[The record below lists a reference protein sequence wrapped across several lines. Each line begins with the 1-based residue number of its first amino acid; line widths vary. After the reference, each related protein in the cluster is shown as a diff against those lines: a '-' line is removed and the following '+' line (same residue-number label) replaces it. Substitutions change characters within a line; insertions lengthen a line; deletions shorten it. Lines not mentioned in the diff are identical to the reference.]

1 MSKKIA
7 IDETRKVMERTSRK
21 LSAHMKNLTLLLFAI
36 SVLTVPVFGQSTG
49 VDDDPFKRDPIFNK
63 SLDELFGVETEEDA
77 EEAEN
82 DTEHSSRVIKKVSR
96 NGIDLGGGLEAGPY
110 YSNELYNQYPNLPMI
125 HFNRVNGLFFGIRAE
140 RMQWHRFGSF
150 LDIPQIQPH
159 GFIGYG
165 TASKEWEY
173 AIGLEKK
180 IGEKRRFMVG
190 AEYYDATATEDYRRV
205 GLTETSLTS
214 FFAGYDFLDY
224 YNQEGFGIYSVL
236 RSERWIETAF
246 SYNETTFSTLFQETD
261 YTMFG
266 KSSVY
271 RPNPAIDRNADEID
285 LGIYSFSLSLNP
297 RDVLITNK
305 FAISSTVVAEL
316 ADNSV
321 SDENYRFNR
330 YRGDIKLF
338 YNFEPGSVLR
348 WKVSGGRIT
357 GNVPDFKRFY
367 LGGIGTLRGSPYKFF
382 SGDEMFASNI
392 EVQFGRPSTR
402 AGQWFQDYHLHL
414 LLFLDSGWTNRMH
427 LPADGG
433 ITTEEKT
440 DFSISEMQ
448 HDFGVGLGTGAL
460 RFELAWPLKTF
471 DSSPVFWVRFNP
483 TF

>member
-1 MSKKIA
+1 MKPGEA
-7 IDETRKVMERTSRK
+7 MERTSNK
-21 LSAHMKNLTLLLFAI
+21 LNALMKNLILLLFAI
-36 SVLTVPVFGQSTG
+36 SVLTIPVFGQSSQ
-49 VDDDPFKRDPIFNK
+49 VEDDPFKRDPIFNK
-63 SLDELFGVETEEDA
+63 SLEELFGTESDEEVEEEQD
-77 EEAEN
+77 EMES
-82 DTEHSSRVIKKVSR
+82 SSRVIRRVSR

-125 HFNRVNGLFFGIRAE
+125 HFNRVNGLFLGIRAE

-190 AEYYDATATEDYRRV
+190 AEYYDATATDDYSRA
-205 GLTETSLTS
+205 GLTETSLTA

-224 YNQEGFGIYSVL
+224 YKQEGFGIYSVL
-236 RSERWIETAF
+236 RSDRWIEAAF
-246 SYNETTFSTLFQETD
+246 SYNESTFSSLTQETD

-271 RPNPAIDRNADEID
+271 RPNPAIDRNADELE

-297 RDVLITNK
+297 RDILITNK

-316 ADNSV
+316 ADNSS
-321 SDENYRFNR
+321 SDDNYRFNR

-348 WKVSGGRIT
+348 WKISGGRIT
-357 GNVPDFKRFY
+357 GDVPDFKRFY

-382 SGDEMFASNI
+382 SGDEMVASNI

-414 LLFLDSGWTNRMH
+414 LLFLDSGWTNQMH
-427 LPADGG
+427 FATANSIVFDET
-433 ITTEEKT
+433 IN
-440 DFSISEMQ
+440 FSISEMQ

-471 DSSPVFWVRFNP
+471 DSTPVFWVRFNP

>member
-1 MSKKIA
+1 MYRTVNKLHHPMKKLIY
-7 IDETRKVMERTSRK
+7 
-21 LSAHMKNLTLLLFAI
+21 LLLFI
-36 SVLTVPVFGQSTG
+36 PLFTVAGYTQSTQIE
-49 VDDDPFKRDPIFNK
+49 DDPFKRDPIFNK
-63 SLDELFGVETEEDA
+63 SLDELFGAESEEKVDDLDNETEQ
-77 EEAEN
+77 N
-82 DTEHSSRVIKKVSR
+82 SRVIKKVSR

-180 IGEKRRFMVG
+180 IGENRRFMVG
-190 AEYYDATATEDYRRV
+190 AEYYDATATDDYRRS
-205 GLTETSLTS
+205 GLTETSLTA

-224 YNQEGFGIYSVL
+224 YNQEGFGVYSVL
-236 RSERWIETAF
+236 RSERWLEAAF
-246 SYNETTFSTLFQETD
+246 SYNESTFRSLLQETD

-266 KSSVY
+266 KSSLY

-297 RDVLITNK
+297 RDVLITNR
-305 FAISSTVVAEL
+305 FAVSSTVVAEL
-316 ADNSV
+316 GDNSS
-321 SDENYRFNR
+321 SDDNYRFNR
-330 YRGDIKLF
+330 YRGDIRLF

-357 GNVPDFKRFY
+357 GNVPDFKKFY

-382 SGDEMFASNI
+382 SGDEMVASNL

-402 AGQWFQDYHLHL
+402 AGEWFQDYHLHL
-414 LLFLDSGWTNRMH
+414 LLFLDSGWTNQMH
-427 LPADGG
+427 LPAPGRMTSEQS
-433 ITTEEKT
+433 I
-440 DFSISEMQ
+440 DFAISDMQ

-460 RFELAWPLKTF
+460 RFEMAWPLKTF

>member
-1 MSKKIA
+1 
-7 IDETRKVMERTSRK
+7 
-21 LSAHMKNLTLLLFAI
+21 MKNLILLILFVPLL
-36 SVLTVPVFGQSTG
+36 SVPAFGQTTQ
-49 VDDDPFKRDPIFNK
+49 VEDDPFKRDPIFNK
-63 SLDELFGVETEEDA
+63 SLEELFGMEPE
-77 EEAEN
+77 EEADEQSE
-82 DTEHSSRVIKKVSR
+82 DDSDHSSRVIRRVSR

-125 HFNRVNGLFFGIRAE
+125 HFNRVNGLFFGLRAE
-140 RMQWHRFGSF
+140 RMQWHRYGSF

-180 IGEKRRFMVG
+180 IGVNRRFMVG
-190 AEYYDATATEDYRRV
+190 AEYYNATATEDYRRA
-205 GLTETSLTS
+205 GLTETSLTA

-224 YNQEGFGIYSVL
+224 YNQEGFGVYSAI
-236 RSERWIETAF
+236 RTERWIEAAF
-246 SYNETTFSTLFQETD
+246 SYNESTFSTLEQNTD

-271 RPNPAIDRNADEID
+271 RPNPAIDHAADDID

-297 RDVLITNK
+297 RDILISNK
-305 FAISSTVVAEL
+305 FAISSIVVAEL
-316 ADNSV
+316 ADNGS
-321 SDENYRFNR
+321 SDEMYRFNR

-348 WKVSGGRIT
+348 WKISGGQIT

-367 LGGIGTLRGSPYKFF
+367 LGGIGTLRGSPYKIFP
-382 SGDEMFASNI
+382 GNEMVTSNI
-392 EVQFGRPSTR
+392 EVQFGRPSSR
-402 AGQWFQDYHLHL
+402 AGEWFQDYHLHL
-414 LLFLDSGWTNRMH
+414 LLFLDSGWTNQMH
-427 LPADGG
+427 FATADGVVFDE
-433 ITTEEKT
+433 TL
-440 DFSISEMQ
+440 DFSISDMQ

-471 DSSPVFWVRFNP
+471 DSTPVLWVRFNP

>member
-1 MSKKIA
+1 
-7 IDETRKVMERTSRK
+7 
-21 LSAHMKNLTLLLFAI
+21 MKNLILLILFVPLL
-36 SVLTVPVFGQSTG
+36 SVPAFGQTTQ
-49 VDDDPFKRDPIFNK
+49 VEDDPFKRDPIFNK
-63 SLDELFGVETEEDA
+63 SLEELFGTEPE
-77 EEAEN
+77 EEADEQSK
-82 DTEHSSRVIKKVSR
+82 DDSDHSSRVIRRVSR

-125 HFNRVNGLFFGIRAE
+125 HFNRVNGLFLGIRAE
-140 RMQWHRFGSF
+140 RMQWHRYGSF

-180 IGEKRRFMVG
+180 IGVNRRFMVG
-190 AEYYDATATEDYRRV
+190 AEYYNATATEDYRRV
-205 GLTETSLTS
+205 GLTETSLTA

-224 YNQEGFGIYSVL
+224 YNQEGFGVYSAI
-236 RSERWIETAF
+236 RSERWIEAAF
-246 SYNETTFSTLFQETD
+246 SYNESTFSTLGQKTD

-271 RPNPAIDRNADEID
+271 RPNPAIDRAADDID

-297 RDVLITNK
+297 RDILISNK
-305 FAISSTVVAEL
+305 FAISATVVAEL
-316 ADNSV
+316 ADNGS
-321 SDENYRFNR
+321 SDEMYRFNR

-348 WKVSGGRIT
+348 WKISGGQIT

-367 LGGIGTLRGSPYKFF
+367 LGGIGTLRGSPYKIFP
-382 SGDEMFASNI
+382 GNEMVASNI
-392 EVQFGRPSTR
+392 EVQFGRPSSR
-402 AGQWFQDYHLHL
+402 AGEWFQDYHLHL
-414 LLFLDSGWTNRMH
+414 LLFLDSGWTNQMH
-427 LPADGG
+427 FTTADG
-433 ITTEEKT
+433 IVFDESL
-440 DFSISEMQ
+440 DFSVSDMQ

-471 DSSPVFWVRFNP
+471 DSTPVLWVRFNP

>member
-1 MSKKIA
+1 MA
-7 IDETRKVMERTSRK
+7 RTSRK
-21 LSAHMKNLTLLLFAI
+21 LNISMKNLILLFLLI
-36 SVLTVPVFGQSTG
+36 PLFSVSAFGQSTR
-49 VDDDPFKRDPIFNK
+49 VEEDPFKRDPIFNK
-63 SLDELFGVETEEDA
+63 SLEELLGIESKEETDEQSDDEVYE
-77 EEAEN
+77 
-82 DTEHSSRVIKKVSR
+82 SSRAIRRVSR

-110 YSNELYNQYPNLPMI
+110 YSNELYSQYPNLPMI
-125 HFNRVNGLFFGIRAE
+125 HFNRVNGLFLGIRSE

-180 IGEKRRFMVG
+180 IGVNRRFMVG

-205 GLTETSLTS
+205 GLTETSLTA

-224 YNQEGFGIYSVL
+224 YNQEGFGVYSVI
-236 RSERWIETAF
+236 RSERWIEAAF
-246 SYNETTFSTLFQETD
+246 SYNESTFNTLEQNTD

-271 RPNPAIDRNADEID
+271 RPNIAIDRNADEIE

-297 RDVLITNK
+297 RDILISNK
-305 FAISSTVVAEL
+305 FAVSSTVVAEL
-316 ADNSV
+316 ADNGT
-321 SDENYRFNR
+321 SDENYRFNK
-330 YRGDIKLF
+330 YRGDLKLF

-348 WKVSGGRIT
+348 WKISGGQIS
-357 GNVPDFKRFY
+357 GDVPDFKRFY

-382 SGDEMFASNI
+382 SGDEMVASNI
-392 EVQFGRPSTR
+392 EVQFGRPSSK
-402 AGQWFQDYHLHL
+402 AGEWLQDYHLHL
-414 LLFLDSGWTNRMH
+414 LLFLDSGWTNHMPDQDDPGNIAPESGR
-427 LPADGG
+427 
-433 ITTEEKT
+433 
-440 DFSISEMQ
+440 FSVSDMQ

-471 DSSPVFWVRFNP
+471 DSTPVLWVRFNP

>member
-1 MSKKIA
+1 
-7 IDETRKVMERTSRK
+7 
-21 LSAHMKNLTLLLFAI
+21 MKNLIYLFVFI
-36 SVLTVPVFGQSTG
+36 PLLTVPVFAQSAHS
-49 VDDDPFKRDPIFNK
+49 DEDPFKRDPIFNK
-63 SLDELFGVETEEDA
+63 SLDELFGNESDEEMG
-77 EEAEN
+77 EES
-82 DTEHSSRVIKKVSR
+82 DDIQHSSRVIKKVSR

-125 HFNRVNGLFFGIRAE
+125 HFNRVNGLFIGIRAE

-180 IGEKRRFMVG
+180 IGESRRFMVG
-190 AEYYDATATEDYRRV
+190 AEYHKATATEDYRRV

-224 YNQEGFGIYSVL
+224 YKQEGFGVYSVI
-236 RSERWIETAF
+236 RSERWIEAAF
-246 SYNETTFSTLFQETD
+246 SYNESTFSTLFQETD

-271 RPNPAIDRNADEID
+271 RPNPAIDRSADEID

-305 FAISSTVVAEL
+305 FAVSSTLVAEL

-330 YRGDIKLF
+330 YRGDVKIF

-382 SGDEMFASNI
+382 SGDEMVASNI

-402 AGQWFQDYHLHL
+402 AGQWYQDYHLHL
-414 LLFLDSGWTNRMH
+414 LLFLDSGWTNRMQM
-427 LPADGG
+427 PTSGRM
-433 ITTEEKT
+433 TEVEPTK
-440 DFSISEMQ
+440 FSISNMQ

-460 RFELAWPLKTF
+460 RFELAWPLETF
-471 DSSPVFWVRFNP
+471 DSQPVFWVRFNP

>member
-1 MSKKIA
+1 
-7 IDETRKVMERTSRK
+7 
-21 LSAHMKNLTLLLFAI
+21 MKNLIILLLFF
-36 SVLTVPVFGQSTG
+36 SVTSAPLFGQTTA
-49 VDDDPFKRDPIFNK
+49 VEDDPFKRDPIFNK
-63 SLDELFGVETEEDA
+63 SLEELFGEESDEEVEDEQDEM
-77 EEAEN
+77 ER
-82 DTEHSSRVIKKVSR
+82 SSRVIRRVSR

-110 YSNELYNQYPNLPMI
+110 FSNELYNQYPNLPMI
-125 HFNRVNGLFFGIRAE
+125 HFNRVNGLFLGIRAE

-190 AEYYDATATEDYRRV
+190 AEYYDATATDDYSRA
-205 GLTETSLTS
+205 GLTETSLTA

-224 YNQEGFGIYSVL
+224 YKQEGFGIYSVL
-236 RSERWIETAF
+236 RSDRWVEAAF
-246 SYNETTFSTLFQETD
+246 SYNESTFSSLKQETD

-266 KSSVY
+266 KSSLY
-271 RPNPAIDRNADEID
+271 RPNPAIDRNADELE

-297 RDVLITNK
+297 RDILITNK

-316 ADNSV
+316 ADNSS
-321 SDENYRFNR
+321 SDDNYRFNR
-330 YRGDIKLF
+330 YRGDAKLF

-348 WKVSGGRIT
+348 WKISGGRIT
-357 GNVPDFKRFY
+357 GDVPDFKRFY
-367 LGGIGTLRGSPYKFF
+367 LGGIGTLRGSPYKVF
-382 SGDEMFASNI
+382 SGDEMVASNI
-392 EVQFGRPSTR
+392 EVQFGRPSNR

-414 LLFLDSGWTNRMH
+414 LLFLDSGWTNQMH
-427 LPADGG
+427 FATADN
-433 ITTEEKT
+433 IVFDETI

-471 DSSPVFWVRFNP
+471 DSTPVFWVRFNP

>member
-1 MSKKIA
+1 MKKLIY
-7 IDETRKVMERTSRK
+7 
-21 LSAHMKNLTLLLFAI
+21 LLLFI
-36 SVLTVPVFGQSTG
+36 PLFTVAGYTQSTQIE
-49 VDDDPFKRDPIFNK
+49 DDPFKRDPIFNK
-63 SLDELFGVETEEDA
+63 SLDELFGAESEEKVDDLDNETEQ
-77 EEAEN
+77 N
-82 DTEHSSRVIKKVSR
+82 SRVIKKVSR

-180 IGEKRRFMVG
+180 IGENRRFMVG
-190 AEYYDATATEDYRRV
+190 AEYYDATATDDYRRS
-205 GLTETSLTS
+205 GLTETSLTA

-224 YNQEGFGIYSVL
+224 YNQEGFGVYSVL
-236 RSERWIETAF
+236 RSERWLEAAF
-246 SYNETTFSTLFQETD
+246 SYNESTFRSLLQETD

-266 KSSVY
+266 KSSLY

-297 RDVLITNK
+297 RDVLITNR
-305 FAISSTVVAEL
+305 FAVSSTVVAEL
-316 ADNSV
+316 GDNSS
-321 SDENYRFNR
+321 SDDNYRFNR
-330 YRGDIKLF
+330 YRGDIRLF

-357 GNVPDFKRFY
+357 GNVPDFKKFY

-382 SGDEMFASNI
+382 SGDEMVASNL

-402 AGQWFQDYHLHL
+402 AGEWFQDYHLHL
-414 LLFLDSGWTNRMH
+414 LLFLDSGWTNQMH
-427 LPADGG
+427 LPAPGRMTSEQS
-433 ITTEEKT
+433 I
-440 DFSISEMQ
+440 DFAISDMQ

-460 RFELAWPLKTF
+460 RFEMAWPLKTF